1 MDTATRRR
9 MLRHIRTRRFD
20 RVVEL
25 LGDVH
30 AAASDDRVG
39 AAVDAARRCQGLA
52 VDLQG
57 LRATAADVAGEIE
70 CEVADILGHLDL
82 TGLEPVPAAQRWW
95 QRLRTLTRA
104 PPHAGGDDDADVDR
118 QATTRHLAAY
128 GLGHFEVLVGGVP
141 VTGWKSLRGQAVLK
155 VLLVRQGRAVH
166 REELMESLWPGAP
179 YARARNRLNVS
190 IHGLRRSLEAQ
201 AAQDLIM
208 FDNDSYRLNAD
219 VGVWFDVHEF
229 EERTGRGRRHYDA
242 GYTAAAM
249 SEFRR
254 AVALYTGDLFEDDR
268 DSDWAD
274 GTRRRLRAH
283 HRELLDVLGDEA
295 LLAGDLRAC
304 LHWSERLLDAEPW
317 HEGAHARLM
326 RVHARRG
333 QAQLAIRQFV
343 ECARV
348 LRAEV
353 EAMPGRPLI
362 DLYEQIRSGE
372 QV

>member
-1 MDTATRRR
+1 METAARRR
-9 MLRHIRTRRFD
+9 MLQHIRARRFD
-20 RVVEL
+20 GVVGL
-25 LGDVH
+25 LSEAY
-30 AAASDDRVG
+30 AAAADDRVG
-39 AAVDAARRCQGLA
+39 AAVDAARRCQGLV

-70 CEVADILGHLDL
+70 RGVDEILGHLDL
-82 TGLEPVPAAQRWW
+82 TGPQPVPVPQRWW
-95 QRLRTLTRA
+95 QRLRALTGA
-104 PPHAGGDDDADVDR
+104 PPPAGGDDDADAGR
-118 QATTRHLAAY
+118 ATTRHLAAY

-201 AAQDLIM
+201 AAQDLVM
-208 FDNDSYRLNAD
+208 FDNDSYRLNGD

-274 GTRRRLRAH
+274 RTRRRLRAH
-283 HRELLDVLGDEA
+283 HRELLDLLGDEA
-295 LLAGDLRAC
+295 LQVGDLRAC
-304 LHWSERLLDAEPW
+304 LQWSERLLDAEPW

-333 QAQLAIRQFV
+333 QTQLAIRQFV

-353 EAMPGRPLI
+353 EAMPGRPLL
-362 DLYEQIRSGE
+362 DLYEQIRCGGP
-372 QV
+372 V